1 MLIRNEEH
9 SSSNHRGRL
18 DIIADILNASVGG
31 VKKTHLMFQCNL
43 SFRQMKS
50 YSHFLV
56 RQGFLRVAVEQHNS
70 NNGSFEATAKGK
82 QYLKVYRSLKSLM
95 Q

>member
-1 MLIRNEEH
+1 LLIRTEERN
-9 SSSNHRGRL
+9 SLNHRGRL
-18 DIIADILNASVGG
+18 DIIADILGASLGG

-50 YSHFLV
+50 YSYFLV
-56 RQGFLRVAVEQHNS
+56 RQGFLRVVVEQHS
-70 NNGSFEATAKGK
+70 SDNGSFEATDKGK
-82 QYLKVYRSLKSLM
+82 QYLKVYKSLKSLM

>member
-1 MLIRNEEH
+1 
-9 SSSNHRGRL
+9 
-18 DIIADILNASVGG
+18 
-31 VKKTHLMFQCNL
+31 
-43 SFRQMKS
+43 MKS
-50 YSHFLV
+50 YSYFLV

-82 QYLKVYRSLKSLM
+82 QYLKVYKSLKSLM